1 MQYKCTDLIWLGL
14 IENLAIDCALE
25 GQMGKVYVDEGKL
38 LELAQLDVNT
48 NGAIITNS
56 RQTIE

>member
-1 MQYKCTDLIWLGL
+1 
-14 IENLAIDCALE
+14 
-25 GQMGKVYVDEGKL
+25 MGKVYVDEGKL